1 MSSSLYEC
9 NFFGFAVARLGVKRN
24 ILVKKKQIKKKLP
37 LDILQY
43 WYLYQRVKTLSKNR
57 KYRYIHYAYI

>member
-9 NFFGFAVARLGVKRN
+9 KFFGFAVAWEGVKRN
-24 ILVKKKQIKKKLP
+24 ILVKKNKLKKLP

-57 KYRYIHYAYI
+57 KYRYIHYTYI